1 MKIEQSY
8 IDILLKPLQDNA
20 VPNLSEYIEEIEV
33 LGIQLESQDGRI
45 DRKFETHL
53 RYMSTKRLI
62 SNVNGLSDLKSLGF
76 HLGTGGHIG
85 IVGNIMIMKTEK
97 EELVMPQNINI
108 GSITSDKV
116 QVGNNNSQVTNIHFQ
131 EIVEKVAASND
142 PEAKSILKSLLENST
157 VGSLLGA
164 GASALIGLL

>member
-1 MKIEQSY
+1 MNIDNNY
-8 IDILLKPLQDNA
+8 IDTLLQPLQGDA
-20 VPNLSEYIEEIEV
+20 IPTLSEYIEEIIE
-33 LGIQLESQDGRI
+33 LGIQLEGANGRI

-53 RYMSTKRLI
+53 RYISNKKLI
-62 SNVNGLSDLKSLGF
+62 SNADGLSDLKSLGF
-76 HLGTGGHIG
+76 HIGASGHIA
-85 IVGNIMIMKTEK
+85 ITGNIMIMKTEK
-97 EELVMPQNINI
+97 EEVAMPQNISI
-108 GSITSDKV
+108 QSITSGNV
-116 QVGNNNSQVTNIHFQ
+116 QVGNNNSQVTNIHIQ